1 MTCVVVRSGG
11 RAISWAIGGML
22 GNFIGSI
29 AAGWTTLVQGWIL
42 FMGIALAGLLAFCRP
57 RPK

>member
-1 MTCVVVRSGG
+1 MVVRSGG

-29 AAGWTTLVQGWIL
+29 VAGWTVRGPGWLL
-42 FMGIALAGLLAFCRP
+42 FMGIALTGLLAFCGQRP
-57 RPK
+57 E

>member
-22 GNFIGSI
+22 GNFIGSV
-29 AAGWTTLVQGWIL
+29 AAGWTTLAPGWIL
-42 FMGIALAGLLAFCRP
+42 FMGIALAGLLAFCRL
-57 RPK
+57 RRK